1 MAPRSRRL
9 YAVEDILAVKKVKGK
24 FYYRI
29 RWRGY
34 SEADD
39 TWEGAECFTS
49 AARSHFRPRMD
60 ALEQLWLQSKANG
73 RRSNKAATASS
84 PATKRRRAKG
94 RIEKARTTKKARSGK
109 VERLFVLEWMRKESI
124 EQARGRG
131 CMHAQNYSK
140 TNKRGVWVAE
150 VVA

>member
-9 YAVEDILAVKKVKGK
+9 YTVEDILAVKRVKGK
-24 FYYRI
+24 FLYRI

-60 ALEQLWLQSKANG
+60 ALEQLWLRTEANG
-73 RRSNKAATASS
+73 RRSSKAAAGRGASGPTA
-84 PATKRRRAKG
+84 KRRKATT
-94 RIEKARTTKKARSGK
+94 RIEKAQKTRKARNGK
-109 VERLFVLEWMRKESI
+109 GVGARKSSLVSRAKNVKK
-124 EQARGRG
+124 QA
-131 CMHAQNYSK
+131 
-140 TNKRGVWVAE
+140 KRGKTRS
-150 VVA
+150 